1 MADNYPY
8 QANDPATG
16 SAASPAQI
24 PAYAAQYAQQPYA
37 GTASGAQ
44 MANAQMAN
52 PTAVFVAQNNAITR
66 TYLEMTIALVIT
78 ALTSWATYASGIV
91 TSMSTDTLGVTM
103 IVLAVVEIAL
113 AFIIPRVAE
122 KLNAGVARA
131 LFYGFAVLN
140 GLTLFSIF
148 YYYDITSIALV
159 FLITAG
165 FFFALTMLALTTR
178 KSMLG
183 LGPILLTALI
193 VLIIAEIVLMFVVPS
208 DGVTKLIAAIGIV
221 IFAGFTAYDTQKM
234 RAVFAHCGSDTK
246 SIESYSVLFA
256 LSLYLDFINL
266 FLYLL
271 RLFGSNR

>member
-16 SAASPAQI
+16 SAASPAQT

-37 GTASGAQ
+37 GTASG
-44 MANAQMAN
+44 AQMAN

-91 TSMSTDTLGVTM
+91 TSMDTDTLGVTM

-183 LGPILLTALI
+183 LGPILLTALV
-193 VLIIAEIVLMFVVPS
+193 VLIIAEVVLMFVVPS

-221 IFAGFTAYDTQKM
+221 IFAGFTAYDTQTM
-234 RAVFAHCGSDTK
+234 RAVFARCGSDTK

-271 RLFGSNR
+271 RLFGNNK

>member
-16 SAASPAQI
+16 SAASPAQT

-37 GTASGAQ
+37 GTAPGAQ

-91 TSMSTDTLGVTM
+91 TSMDTDTLGVTM

-113 AFIIPRVAE
+113 AFIIPRTAE

-183 LGPILLTALI
+183 LGPILLTALV
-193 VLIIAEIVLMFVVPS
+193 VLIIAEVVLMFVVPS

-221 IFAGFTAYDTQKM
+221 IFAGFTAYDTQTM
-234 RAVFAHCGSDTK
+234 RAVFARCGSDTK